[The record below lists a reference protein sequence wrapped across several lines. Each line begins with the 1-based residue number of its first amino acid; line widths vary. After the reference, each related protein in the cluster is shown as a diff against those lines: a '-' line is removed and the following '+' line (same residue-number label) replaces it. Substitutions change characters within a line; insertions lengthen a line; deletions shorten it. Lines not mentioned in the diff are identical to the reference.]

1 MYGVKA
7 TYLRDVPASIDGRN
21 AQTSFNKRRYIFI
34 LLLTTSF
41 LYFSFIARFGYGV
54 LVPRLIDD
62 LGFSRAEAGSIFSI
76 YMIVYSIFS
85 VITGRIFDRL
95 GIRVVTILSFVYGFG
110 MAFAGFSTSFLTL
123 AVAFMIAGLGAS
135 SSWTPMVALV
145 SSNLPKSWVG
155 RSIGLLEVGIRIS
168 HGTAGLLIPII
179 ALTAGWRATWW
190 ILALPLFVYG
200 LIFYK
205 VSSKN
210 LLKNNINR
218 SESLVSY
225 RVLLAS
231 KKFWLIGLSYSFM
244 SFASYIIL
252 TFLVDF
258 LEREVKMSYIE
269 ASTMSSLMGF
279 IGIAGALILT
289 WASDRVGRMTVL
301 ASGNAITAVS
311 TFLMSLLPSNIGTLS
326 SVIII
331 IIIIYGIFFGALWP
345 IYAACAT
352 DVFPN
357 SVGTVLGLWTL
368 MMGLSALTAPII
380 GGLVADITG
389 SYVKALQLSVI
400 AYVIAMVLVTT
411 LILKG
416 NRAKIL

>member
-1 MYGVKA
+1 MREA
-7 TYLRDVPASIDGRN
+7 PLSIDDKD
-21 AQTSFNKRRYIFI
+21 AQINFNKRRYLFI

-85 VITGRIFDRL
+85 VITGRVFDRL
-95 GIRVVTILSFVYGFG
+95 GIRVVTVLSFIYGFG
-110 MAFAGFSTSFLTL
+110 MVLASFSTSFLTL
-123 AVAFMIAGLGAS
+123 AVAFAIAGLGAS

-145 SSNLPKSWVG
+145 SSNLPKSWRG

-168 HGTAGLLIPII
+168 HGTAGLLIPTI
-179 ALTAGWRATWW
+179 ALTVGWRTTWW

-200 LIFYK
+200 LVFYK

-210 LLKNNINR
+210 LLQKNANR
-218 SESLVSY
+218 SENLVSY
-225 RVLLAS
+225 RALLAS
-231 KKFWLIGLSYSFM
+231 KKFWPIGLSYSFM

-258 LEREVKMSYIE
+258 LEREVRMSYIE
-269 ASTMSSLMGF
+269 ASTMSSIMGF

-289 WASDRVGRMTVL
+289 WASDRVGRITILV
-301 ASGNAITAVS
+301 SGNAIAAVS
-311 TFLMSLLPSNIGTLS
+311 AFMMSSLPSNTSPS
-326 SVIII
+326 SSTIII

-345 IYAACAT
+345 TYAACAG
-352 DVFPN
+352 DVFPS

-368 MMGLSALTAPII
+368 MMGLSALAAPII
-380 GGLVADITG
+380 GGFVADATG
-389 SYVKALQLSVI
+389 SYIKALQLSVM
-400 AYVIAMVLVTT
+400 AYVIAMALVTT
-411 LILKG
+411 LTLK
-416 NRAKIL
+416 RDRVKIL